1 MTSPAPPN
9 VPVPEVQLSDF
20 DFTDK
25 VFEMAQAEANAKVD
39 NDDAVA
45 GPNSVAA
52 AKARGAEAKAKAT
65 AEAEAEAEAQAKAEA
80 KAKAEADRR
89 ALAKAESDRV
99 KTAAKAAKAE
109 AVNAEAAKAEA
120 AKAAEAAVKADAE
133 AAAKVRAAQKAEATM
148 NTAKANF
155 EAKRKKD
162 WDDDSSNASS
172 PEKVSRNKP
181 SPDGKPS
188 PGTPLNT
195 KIDRLTKVLGANIDA
210 TSNVQERK
218 IASPHPHTSIQ
229 RSPRLASLQRSHT
242 RPCPRCPP
250 FFSRPQNSRSSRLK
264 RATLGARPA
273 RRLSRRR
280 KPNRTSK
287 VPRKGT
293 RPPRRWSW
301 RRRSWRRRSWRMSWR

>member
-1 MTSPAPPN
+1 
-9 VPVPEVQLSDF
+9 
-20 DFTDK
+20 
-25 VFEMAQAEANAKVD
+25 
-39 NDDAVA
+39 
-45 GPNSVAA
+45 
-52 AKARGAEAKAKAT
+52 
-65 AEAEAEAEAQAKAEA
+65 
-80 KAKAEADRR
+80 
-89 ALAKAESDRV
+89 
-99 KTAAKAAKAE
+99 
-109 AVNAEAAKAEA
+109 
-120 AKAAEAAVKADAE
+120 
-133 AAAKVRAAQKAEATM
+133 M

-250 FFSRPQNSRSSRLK
+250 FFPPAELK
-264 RATLGARPA
+264 KLQTQASDAARKA
-273 RRLSRRR
+273 SEALIAAQEAKSHE
-280 KPNRTSK
+280 
-287 VPRKGT
+287 
-293 RPPRRWSW
+293 
-301 RRRSWRRRSWRMSWR
+301 